1 MSSPRIAFIGVGQV
15 AMTLAQAMHRA
26 GYDVVSAFSRNRQR
40 ADALASRV
48 PELQTAE
55 TMQDAADAA
64 DHVFLTVSDDA
75 IARVCESITWSPRH
89 AAIHCSGATELS
101 ALDHAAESGAAAGGF
116 HPLQMFA
123 NPAISLEK
131 LPGCT
136 VTIDGP
142 TTALRP
148 DAPAL
153 IDSLEEICLAIG
165 CRPMRLPPG
174 KRALYHAS
182 ANYIGPFVI
191 ALMRETV
198 EMWRTFG
205 ASEEDTMAALMP
217 LLRGTLA
224 AVDDRG
230 LAGGMGGCVARGDVG
245 TVRRHLVALEQF
257 SPETASLYRTMTLRT
272 IPLAIERG
280 TLAEENAQL
289 IRAVVSET

>member
-1 MSSPRIAFIGVGQV
+1 MGTPRIAFIGAGQV
-15 AMTLAQAMHRA
+15 AMTLGQAMQRGGFPVVAVFNRHQSRA
-26 GYDVVSAFSRNRQR
+26 EQFASLVPGARV
-40 ADALASRV
+40 ADSPAV
-48 PELQTAE
+48 
-55 TMQDAADAA
+55 AADAA
-64 DHVFLTVSDDA
+64 DLVFLTVSDDA
-75 IARVCESITWSPRH
+75 IARVCESIAWSARH
-89 AAIHCSGATELS
+89 SVVHCSGATELT
-101 ALDHAAESGAAAGGF
+101 ALRHAEAAGAAVGGF

-123 NPAISLEK
+123 NPAISLNA

-142 TTALRP
+142 PPLIEALS
-148 DAPAL
+148 A
-153 IDSLEEICLAIG
+153 ICLAIG

-205 ASEEDTMAALMP
+205 ATEEDTLAALMP

-245 TVRRHLVALEQF
+245 TVKRHLAALEQF
-257 SPETASLYRTMTLRT
+257 SPEAASLYRTMTLRT

-280 TLAEENAQL
+280 TLPVDAAER
-289 IRAVVSET
+289 IRETVSPA